1 MTVEIKVLKSQWTKE
16 KEPHVMAHNTEI
28 LTPQA
33 DFARD
38 LIARW
43 GMVSAL
49 DDGEDSSGRHKLKL
63 MPPHEVVSRA
73 IETSDLMYKAFADN
87 NMLIQVPTLDEMQKI
102 ADKAEDVDKTEIML
116 DRLKA
121 KKAKAKQEE
130 ETE

>member
-16 KEPHVMAHNTEI
+16 KEPYVMAHNTEI

-102 ADKAEDVDKTEIML
+102 ADKAEDVDKTVLE
-116 DRLKA
+116 RLKA
-121 KKAKAKQEE
+121 KTKARHE